1 MGEREDLLNLWKLL
15 ARLALTTTLTAGAVA
30 CGDDDPIPTAD
41 SGPRDGGFPVTDAA
55 SLDATVVTDGSVILD
70 GSTDD
75 GGVVAIDLTVEPA
88 TLTLQEGGAAAT
100 FTVALSAAPSAA
112 FTVTLSSGDTGAV
125 TVSPASLTFDAENF
139 STPQTIT
146 VTPVDDA
153 DTRDESVTVTLAA
166 TGIGETTVTVVVED
180 DDVQALV
187 VAPDTVTMAEG
198 ASATFTV
205 ALAYEPDADT
215 EVSLTS
221 ANTGV
226 ATAAPATLT
235 FSAANYAT
243 PQTVTVTGV
252 EDSNVVDDS
261 TTVTVAST
269 GLASVDVAVT
279 VTDVDQQ
286 GILASPTTL
295 NLDEGTSG
303 ELSVSLAAEPTGPV
317 TITVTSADPSIASVS
332 TSSLTFTAANW
343 DQAQTVTVSASED
356 PDTLDESTSIT
367 LSSDGLDDVS
377 IAVNVTDDDTQGIV
391 LSRTALTLGE
401 GGTATIG
408 VSLLSQPAAD
418 VIVTLTSGNA
428 NVATVAPTSF
438 TFTPGNWANPRVA
451 IISAPEDVNLVDDT
465 TTLTAS
471 ADGLTPVAAVI
482 TVIDN
487 DTQALVVNPNTLT
500 INEGASQNINVR
512 LAYQPTGTVTVN
524 AASSD
529 PSVATVAPASLTFD
543 ATNWNSNQAF
553 AVSGVQDADV
563 NDESATVTIS
573 SAGLPN
579 LLIPVSVVDD
589 DVQNISVNPTSLDLT
604 EGGNAGTFQVAL
616 TQQPGADVT
625 VTVASSDAG
634 AAAVD
639 ITTITFTPGNYNQPV
654 TVTVTPQNDA
664 DAVDEAVTITLTSA
678 GLTPRQVTV
687 TVDDDDVQAHLV
699 TPLAL
704 TVDEEGAPATFTVR
718 LAFQPVANTQV
729 TITSGDPTAVAVTPN
744 VLTFTPGN
752 YATAQTI
759 TVLGISDVDL
769 VDELVN
775 VAVASAIAPTVNVAV
790 TVVEDDLQA
799 LVVSTNTVNV
809 TENTGP
815 GTFTVRLAYQPVNT
829 IGVTV
834 VSNDTTVATVNPTF
848 ILFTTTN
855 WGTPVTINVAGTPD
869 QDQVS
874 ESTFATV
881 ASPGLTS
888 EVVSINVTDDD
899 FQSIILSRNAIAM
912 DEGTVETF
920 TARLAFIPLAAN
932 ETVTVSSSDVDAAG
946 VAPASLLFD
955 AASYATPQLLTV
967 TAPQDNDVLDEVVT
981 ITLDSDAPATPD
993 ATVTVNV
1000 DDDDVQ
1006 QIIRAPATVT
1016 IGEGGVRAAA
1026 SADVTVRLLWDPS
1039 GPTTIT
1045 LASQDPGAF
1054 RPVPPTLVFDSGNYG
1069 VDQISAITA
1078 WDDDD
1083 VQDETGRVV
1092 AITGAGAARVNVAVT
1107 VLDDDTQAIL
1117 TDVDGGLNVNEEGT
1131 VTFDVWLAFRPN
1143 EDRVIT
1149 VASGDPSIATVNPAT
1164 LTFTAANY
1172 NQPQTVT
1179 ITGTTDAN
1187 LDDESTTITLSTPVG
1202 LTPPEGAVDVSFGLD
1217 VFDNDV
1223 QRIFYENIPAN
1234 LAASLQ
1240 EGGPTLDFRVWLEFP
1255 PRGGAGAEDEVLV
1268 VSEDA
1273 ARVGLSPASLTFD
1286 DLNYDVPQV
1295 VTITAFED
1303 ADDDHHQLDAVLSIT
1318 EDAVTTEVPIRVLD
1332 DEQPVV
1338 VSATYAG
1345 LSGATEFTRR
1355 ANVRW
1360 GSSLLAVTATDDNSG
1375 QTVLVSDSR
1384 ELDSA
1389 SVAGAFADPTGVSS
1403 PVEVAEFDGTDFGFF
1418 LSDASGIVFAR
1429 MAEDLQQTISQV
1441 VIPQASADQVD
1452 FWPTWTGTQYGLIY
1466 RNVANG
1472 NLRFR
1477 TVSLTGVVGAERQ
1490 VTTADGSPDFHPNV
1504 HWNGGG
1510 YTALYTSAGEV
1521 RCVRLSNTGFLVAG
1535 SDVALGGFPGGGAF
1549 VSSVWDGASVV
1560 AIYIDPTLGL
1570 RMVRI
1575 NPATCGLVGGHA
1587 TVRGAD
1593 TYLTSP
1599 PVVDWNGVEFAVA
1612 YDTTDEGT
1620 DSAGVLIVSSDFS
1633 SVDGWTLGEGRRP
1646 SITWAGDRWVARRDG
1661 SVELVAGSFETDH
1674 CGNEVQDADEED
1686 VDCGGSECL
1695 PCGNEQP
1702 E

>member
-1 MGEREDLLNLWKLL
+1 MKIL
-15 ARLALTTTLTAGAVA
+15 ARLALTTTLTVGAVA
-30 CGDDDPIPTAD
+30 CGDDEPLPQVD
-41 SGPRDGGFPVTDAA
+41 SGIRDGGLGPTDGPP
-55 SLDATVVTDGSVILD
+55 LDGTVVTDGSIIPDGSVIID
-70 GSTDD
+70 GSTED
-75 GGVVAIDLTVEPA
+75 GGVVAIDLTVQPA

-100 FTVALSAAPSAA
+100 FTVALTAAPAA
-112 FTVTLSSGDTGAV
+112 EFTVTISSGDTGAV
-125 TVSPASLTFDAENF
+125 AVSPASLTFNADNF

-153 DTRDESVTVTLAA
+153 DTRDESVTVTIAA
-166 TGIGETTVTVVVED
+166 TGIGQTTVTVVVED

-198 ASATFTV
+198 GSATFTV
-205 ALAYEPDADT
+205 ALAYEPDAAT
-215 EVSLTS
+215 EVTLTS

-226 ATAAPATLT
+226 ATVAPATLSFT
-235 FSAANYAT
+235 VANYAT

-252 EDSNVVDDS
+252 EDSNVVDDT
-261 TTVTVAST
+261 TTVAVAST
-269 GLASVDVAVT
+269 GLTSVDVAVT

-303 ELSVSLAAEPTGPV
+303 ELSVSLAAEPAGPV
-317 TITVTSADPSIASVS
+317 TVTVTSADPAIASVS
-332 TSSLTFTAANW
+332 TSSLTFTANNW
-343 DQAQTVTVSASED
+343 DQAQIVTVTASQD
-356 PDTLDESTSIT
+356 PDTLDETTAIT
-367 LSSDGLDDVS
+367 LSADGVDDVS

-391 LSRTALTLGE
+391 LSRTAFTIGE

-408 VSLLSQPAAD
+408 VSLLSQPSAD
-418 VIVTLTSGNA
+418 VVVTLSSGDT
-428 NVATVAPTSF
+428 NVATVAPATF
-438 TFTPGNWANPRVA
+438 TFTPANWANPRVA
-451 IISAPEDVNLVDDT
+451 IITAPEDVNLADDT

-471 ADGLTPVAAVI
+471 ADGLTPVTAVI
-482 TVIDN
+482 TVLDN

-512 LAYQPTGTVTVN
+512 LAYQPAGTVTVS
-524 AASSD
+524 AVSSD
-529 PSVATVAPASLTFD
+529 PSAAAVAPASLTFD
-543 ATNWNSNQAF
+543 ATNWNVNQPF

-563 NDESATVTIS
+563 DDETATITIS

-579 LLIPVSVVDD
+579 LLIPVTVVDD
-589 DVQNISVNPTSLDLT
+589 DVQNISVNPTSLALT
-604 EGGNAGTFQVAL
+604 EGGNAGSFQVSL
-616 TQQPGADVT
+616 TQQPGANVT

-634 AAAVD
+634 AASVD

-654 TVTVTPQNDA
+654 TVTVTPQADA
-664 DAVDEAVTITLTSA
+664 DAVDETVTISLTSP
-678 GLTPRQVTV
+678 GLTTRTVTV

-718 LAFQPVANTQV
+718 LAFQPIANTQV
-729 TITSGDPTAVAVTPN
+729 TITSGDPTAVSVTPN

-752 YATAQTI
+752 YATLQTV
-759 TVLGISDVDL
+759 TVQGLSDVDL
-769 VDELVN
+769 QDELVN
-775 VAVASAIAPTVNVAV
+775 VAVASAVAPTVNVAV

-815 GTFTVRLAYQPVNT
+815 GSFTVRLAYQPVNT

-855 WGTPVTINVAGTPD
+855 WGTPVTVNVAGTPD

-881 ASPGLTS
+881 ASPGLNS
-888 EVVSINVTDDD
+888 EIVTINVTDDD
-899 FQSIILSRNAIAM
+899 FQSIILSRNTINM

-920 TARLAFIPLAAN
+920 TARLAFIPLAPS
-932 ETVTVSSSDVDAAG
+932 ETVTVSSSDVDAAS
-946 VAPASLLFD
+946 VAPGALVFD
-955 AASYATPQLLTV
+955 GTTYATPQLLTV
-967 TAPQDNDVLDEVVT
+967 TAPQDNDVLDEIVT

-1016 IGEGGVRAAA
+1016 IGEGGVRAPAT
-1026 SADVTVRLLWDPS
+1026 ADVTVRLLWDPS

-1054 RPVPPTLVFDSGNYG
+1054 RPVPPSLVFDSANYA

-1083 VQDETGRVV
+1083 VQDESGRVV

-1117 TDVDGGLNVNEEGT
+1117 TDVDEDLTVTEEGT

-1143 EDRVIT
+1143 NDRVIT
-1149 VASGDPSIATVNPAT
+1149 ITTGDASIATVNPAT

-1172 NQPQTVT
+1172 NQRQTVT

-1187 LDDESTTITLSTPVG
+1187 LDDEQTTITLSTPVG
-1202 LTPPEGAVDVSFGLD
+1202 LAPPEGAANVSFDLN
-1217 VFDNDV
+1217 VLDNDV
-1223 QRIFYENIPAN
+1223 QRIFYETIPAN
-1234 LAASLQ
+1234 LPASLQ

-1268 VSEDA
+1268 VSEDP
-1273 ARVGLSPASLTFD
+1273 ARIGLTPASLTFD
-1286 DLNYDVPQV
+1286 DLNYDDPRV
-1295 VTITAFED
+1295 VTITALED
-1303 ADDDHHQLDAVLSIT
+1303 ADDEHHQLNAVLSIT
-1318 EDAVTTEVPIRVLD
+1318 EDGVTTNVPIRVLD

-1338 VSATYAG
+1338 VSATYEG

-1360 GSSLLAVTATDDNSG
+1360 GSSLLAVTATDDGTG
-1375 QTVLVSDSR
+1375 QTVLVSDTR

-1389 SVAGAFADPTGVSS
+1389 SVTGAFANPTGVST
-1403 PVEVAEFDGTDFGFF
+1403 PVQVAEFDGTDFGFF
-1418 LSDASGIVFAR
+1418 LSDTSGVVFAR
-1429 MAEDLQQTISQV
+1429 LAEDLQQTLASV
-1441 VIPQASADQVD
+1441 VIPEATADQVD
-1452 FWPTWTGTQYGLIY
+1452 FWPTWNGTGYGLIY
-1466 RNVANG
+1466 RNEATG

-1477 TVSLTGVVGAERQ
+1477 TVSLNGVTGVERQ
-1490 VTTADGSPDFHPNV
+1490 ITTNDGSPDLRPNL
-1504 HWNGGG
+1504 HWTGAG

-1521 RCVRLSNTGFLVAG
+1521 RCVRMNNLGALIAG
-1535 SDVALGGFPGGGAF
+1535 SDVALGGFPGGGAY
-1549 VSSVWDGASVV
+1549 VSTVSDGAFIV
-1560 AIYIDPTLGL
+1560 AVYINPTLGL

-1575 NPATCGLVGGHA
+1575 NPANCSLSGGHV

-1599 PVVDWNGVEFAVA
+1599 PVVDYNGVEFAVA
-1612 YDTTDEGT
+1612 YDTTDGGDDT
-1620 DSAGVLIVSSDFS
+1620 SGVLIVSDDLS
-1633 SVDGWTLGEGRRP
+1633 SVDGWVLGAGRRP

-1661 SVELVAGSFETDH
+1661 SVELVAGSFETNH
-1674 CGNEVQDADEED
+1674 CANETQDADEED
-1686 VDCGGSECL
+1686 VDCGGSECP
-1695 PCGNEQP
+1695 PCENEQP